1 MSTAQATSNKATL
14 RRLHDA
20 VNSGDLELISKTID
34 EVVDPDVM
42 IRTPLPVEATGA
54 QARQL
59 GAIPGVPGP
68 S

>member
-34 EVVDPDVM
+34 EIVDP
-42 IRTPLPVEATGA
+42 T
-54 QARQL
+54 
-59 GAIPGVPGP
+59 
-68 S
+68 